1 MTSWKI
7 IDKIHKLFEYFS
19 GRLAFIILISD
30 DFPFWINFL
39 VSKQAVSSEINQFDL
54 SSQQIDRLTLVMS
67 QNRNKET
74 VYNAWFSSLDYWLFT
89 GQGMTLL
96 INIEAKETQQVD
108 CFSSGPY

>member
-39 VSKQAVSSEINQFDL
+39 VSKQAASSEINQFDL

-74 VYNAWFSSLDYWLFT
+74 ILQGLVVWIMQFLQVKVWLY
-89 GQGMTLL
+89 L
-96 INIEAKETQQVD
+96 
-108 CFSSGPY
+108 